1 MRPNALEVALG
12 NGLEWS
18 IQSWVSTTGRKVRI
32 AEEPWLEGPVG
43 NKYIGAEF
51 YEGYASEVFLDAV
64 TDDENSGLL
73 PNFSVLA
80 GEGFDPSPVH
90 PKIRD
95 FYERTARYDLFAQI
109 DWSGPF
115 KLPPRTLIYLVGRNV
130 GQFDIPPLGSG
141 RSHEERADK
150 SQRSEHGC
158 NVLRRLAQALGG
170 HWGGHARRPV
180 YHLRVACRA
189 AGTSRASTRFQ
200 EDRRP
205 RSSAP
210 RTVRTAPSRSSQ
222 MAGASGRRAT
232 TGSTA
237 RTAAR
242 CASSA
247 CRWRRQYTSSLTPRA
262 RSTPATRS
270 PSGEHTSCISTTRS
284 HRASAE

>member
-12 NGLEWS
+12 NGLEGS

-130 GQFDIPPLGSG
+130 GQFDIPS
-141 RSHEERADK
+141 R
-150 SQRSEHGC
+150 
-158 NVLRRLAQALGG
+158 LRPQ
-170 HWGGHARRPV
+170 
-180 YHLRVACRA
+180 
-189 AGTSRASTRFQ
+189 T
-200 EDRRP
+200 
-205 RSSAP
+205 
-210 RTVRTAPSRSSQ
+210 
-222 MAGASGRRAT
+222 
-232 TGSTA
+232 
-237 RTAAR
+237 
-242 CASSA
+242 
-247 CRWRRQYTSSLTPRA
+247 
-262 RSTPATRS
+262 
-270 PSGEHTSCISTTRS
+270 
-284 HRASAE
+284 